1 MKRNLLILS
10 GLVALTLFSGCIVRG
25 TVRARAYGPQPDLV
39 MISPGVYVVADY
51 DDSVFYY
58 DNYYWRYDGYVWY
71 RSNVYTGGWARWSS
85 PPRAIVRIDR
95 PRAAR
100 TSSPPPAAPIC
111 VCSPTHPCRKCWP
124 SWPPTKSKPSAT
136 SCRAPAPWARLDR
149 FTCATPTAIYWK
161 SAVIR
166 SRRSDTRIRHLFA
179 EQALLYR
186 CGN

>member
-95 PRAAR
+95 PRAYVRYRGNGNVHHQPAR
-100 TSSPPPAAPIC
+100 PVGRDHRAPNRVQPAPRSRPAARD
-111 VCSPTHPCRKCWP
+111 H
-124 SWPPTKSKPSAT
+124 
-136 SCRAPAPWARLDR
+136 
-149 FTCATPTAIYWK
+149 
-161 SAVIR
+161 
-166 SRRSDTRIRHLFA
+166 
-179 EQALLYR
+179 
-186 CGN
+186 